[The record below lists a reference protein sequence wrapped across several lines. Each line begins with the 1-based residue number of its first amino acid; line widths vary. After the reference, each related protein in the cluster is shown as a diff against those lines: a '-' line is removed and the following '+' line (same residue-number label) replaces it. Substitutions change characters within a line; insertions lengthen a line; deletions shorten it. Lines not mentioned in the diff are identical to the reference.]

1 MKNMLRDAAVLLVIT
16 LFAGLVLG
24 FVYQITKQPIA
35 MAEEKAAKEAYAE
48 VFPTASDFELMELA
62 VSDNGAWIE
71 EWKNAGFGNV
81 EIINTLEAKDAA
93 GERLGYVLTVTTHE
107 GYGGD
112 ITFTMGIKVD
122 GTLNG
127 ISILNIS
134 ETAGLGMKAEAVLKP
149 QFVDKKVSSF
159 TYTKTG
165 ATSDNQINAISGA
178 TITTNAITMAVNGG
192 LYYFQ
197 TQLGGSGYEA
207 E

>member
-81 EIINTLEAKDAA
+81 EIINLPQPFRELFTIKQDPALND
-93 GERLGYVLTVTTHE
+93 GEIVLDLSGE
-107 GYGGD
+107 EL
-112 ITFTMGIKVD
+112 I
-122 GTLNG
+122 
-127 ISILNIS
+127 
-134 ETAGLGMKAEAVLKP
+134 A
-149 QFVDKKVSSF
+149 
-159 TYTKTG
+159 YTNKR
-165 ATSDNQINAISGA
+165 NCQ
-178 TITTNAITMAVNGG
+178 
-192 LYYFQ
+192 
-197 TQLGGSGYEA
+197 
-207 E
+207 